1 MRALLVSSSVILLCT
16 AIVIGITFAL
26 FTDSVNVNNHLK
38 AGDMNITLTRTK
50 LVTYS
55 LDGQTGYLRETEDST
70 RIDFSDPTDRNV
82 FDIEDGARIVPCS
95 YYEATM
101 EVANSKATSD
111 TAFAYWIE
119 IKLDTTQLTEEQLGT
134 LKLDEQMKI
143 TVVSNAG
150 TIERT
155 LDQGLIIG
163 SKDDPIGILETN
175 TSDTFDV
182 KVEFLDLP
190 DNNAAKSQN
199 LKFDLVVYAVQM
211 ITAPETP

>member
-16 AIVIGITFAL
+16 ALVIGITFAL
-26 FTDSVNVNNHLK
+26 FTDSVNVTQHLK
-38 AGDMNITLTRTK
+38 AGDMNMTLTRTK

-55 LDGQTGYLRETEDST
+55 LDDETGYLRDTEDST

-82 FDIEDGARIVPCS
+82 FDIDNGTRIVPGA

-111 TAFAYWIE
+111 TTFAYWIE
-119 IKLDTTQLTEEQLGT
+119 VKLDTTQLTEEQLGT

-143 TVVSNAG
+143 TVISSAG

-155 LDQGLIIG
+155 LDQGLLIG
-163 SKDDPIGILETN
+163 SKEEPIGILAM
-175 TSDTFDV
+175 DTTDSFDV

-190 DNNAAKSQN
+190 DNNAAKTQN
-199 LKFDLVVYAVQM
+199 LSFDLIVYAVQV
-211 ITAPETP
+211 ITTPETP